1 MRVWA
6 LTWPRPLSACETVVT
21 ETPAALATSW
31 MPTRFIAPP
40 AFAPQRSARR
50 SERIRW
56 LERRSSGAARPR
68 QRRKAP
74 SPVGNDAFRPSG
86 LGLLERDRGARAL
99 ELRLGL
105 LGRVLVRAL
114 EHRLRGAV
122 DQRLGLTEAERRERA
137 DLLDDLDLLVADGL
151 EDDVEGVLL
160 LLLLGGGTGATGCRS
175 GARDGDRRRGGDVER
190 LLELLDEVGQLDE
203 RQVLERV
210 EQLVS
215 AELGHG
221 GVPFVRVGWSHPPAS
236 SGRGLLR
243 CAAGLRCAPHEAGRH
258 AACFSRR
265 ASTVRTA
272 FDSGA
277 LNA

>member
-74 SPVGNDAFRPSG
+74 SPVGNDAFRASG
-86 LGLLERDRGARAL
+86 LGLLEGDRGARAL

-122 DQRLGLTEAERRERA
+122 DQRLGLAEAERRERA

-160 LLLLGGGTGATGCRS
+160 LLLLGGGAAATGCRS
-175 GARDGDRRRGGDVER
+175 GARDGDRGRGGDVER

-221 GVPFVRVGWSHPPAS
+221 GVPFVRVVGLVGPRVTPRPGSACPSVRRPC
-236 SGRGLLR
+236 GR
-243 CAAGLRCAPHEAGRH
+243 PSTAGR
-258 AACFSRR
+258 
-265 ASTVRTA
+265 
-272 FDSGA
+272 
-277 LNA
+277 